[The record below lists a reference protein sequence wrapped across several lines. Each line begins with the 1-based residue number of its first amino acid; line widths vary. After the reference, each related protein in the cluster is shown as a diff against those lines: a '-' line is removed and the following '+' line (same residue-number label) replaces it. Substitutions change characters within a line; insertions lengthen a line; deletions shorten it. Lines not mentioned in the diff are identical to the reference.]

1 MMQYSLEILLFL
13 FFAAML
19 AGWVDTIAGGGGLL
33 TIPALLLCGLP
44 PAVVLATNKLQG
56 SSGTL
61 ISTLYFVRK
70 GAVNLKEMWLL
81 ILMTF
86 IGSVLGSWLI
96 LRANADFLMTI
107 LPLILIL
114 VGLYFLFAPR
124 VSDVDR
130 ERRLKLVT
138 FALLVCPLL
147 GFYDGFFGP
156 GTGSFMALSLVTL
169 CGYGLPKATAQTKV
183 LNFTSNI
190 SALAYFILF
199 GEIAWSIG
207 VVMIAGQMIGAIVG
221 ANMVVNIGSRL
232 IKPVIVIVCFAM
244 ASRILWQNMAG

>member
-1 MMQYSLEILLFL
+1 MEYSLEILLLL
-13 FFAAML
+13 FFVAML

-33 TIPALLLCGLP
+33 TLPALLLCGLP

-61 ISTLYFVRK
+61 ISALYFIRK
-70 GAVNLKEMWLL
+70 GTVNLKDMRLL

-96 LRANADFLMTI
+96 LRSNADFLLHI

-124 VSDVDR
+124 VSDLDR
-130 ERRLKLVT
+130 ERRLKPLA
-138 FALLVCPLL
+138 FALLICPLL

-156 GTGSFMALSLVTL
+156 GTGSFMALALVTL
-169 CGYGLPKATAQTKV
+169 CGYGLPRATAQTKV

-190 SALAYFILF
+190 SALLYFIFF
-199 GEIAWSIG
+199 GEIAWLVG
-207 VVMIAGQMIGAIVG
+207 GVMIAGQMIGATVG

-232 IKPVIVIVCFAM
+232 IKPVIVMVCFAM
-244 ASRILWQNMAG
+244 AGRILWQNMVA